1 MLETVWDIGCCQL
14 VLLLGEVLPS
24 PLGTF
29 ETNVVLG
36 QHPLFLRIAGFA
48 LATPILKA
56 VSQRKLPYILKQS
69 LFSHTLCT

>member
-1 MLETVWDIGCCQL
+1 MFETVWDIGWCQL
-14 VLLLGEVLPS
+14 VSLLGEVLPTPS
-24 PLGTF
+24 GTF

-56 VSQRKLPYILKQS
+56 VSQRKLRYILKQS
-69 LFSHTLCT
+69 LLSHNLCT